1 MGGAKPEGTRA
12 WELNPPPVLSVR
24 PRGLK
29 LPSSRGYWLSDNGE
43 LSYELEYAA
52 MGPGGGRPV
61 EFMPV
66 S

>member
-1 MGGAKPEGTRA
+1 MGGAEGIVRA
-12 WELNPPPVLSVR
+12 CGPKPPVLCVR
-24 PRGLK
+24 PRVLK
-29 LPSSRGYWLSDNGE
+29 PPSSSVYWLSDSGE

-52 MGPGGGRPV
+52 GGPGGGRPV